1 MIDIETILYNFV
13 LENEQNSNS
22 SIVQSKFSKIRR
34 QYYKDIDRRC
44 KKRLKEKKTG
54 SVFPEC
60 EYYTLDPIPFLISD
74 DKQYSYEVTIY
85 RLKKRYSKI
94 LEKLITKT

>member
-34 QYYKDIDRRC
+34 QYYKDINKRCRR
-44 KKRLKEKKTG
+44 RLKQKNI
-54 SVFPEC
+54 SFVFPEC
-60 EYYTLDPIPFLISD
+60 EYFTLDTIPFLISD
-74 DKQYSYEVTIY
+74 DKQYSYEVIMY